1 MDKKITFKK
10 PNAKN
15 ILFAIVALLCSLL
28 IWVFVTES
36 QGEDITQTFSG
47 VRVVFEGET
56 TMRESRGLIV
66 SETSSNTV
74 KLTVTGSR
82 RTVFNL
88 KAEDLTVA
96 VDLSGISR
104 TGNYSLTPKINF
116 PSKTDTSAITSWATD
131 PDSISFYVDKLSRKT
146 VPVEGEFN
154 GRAADG
160 FSAEPLEFSPSTVVL
175 YGPEK
180 VLAMV
185 DHAFVEVNREDV
197 DKTLSFDSTFVLI
210 DGDGNEFTS
219 DEITTDVDTVAVTLP
234 ILAVKEVDLIVDL
247 VPGGGATE
255 NNVKWKLEPD
265 SITLTGDSETLAG
278 VNNISLAKIDLS
290 TVDEALTETY
300 KIVIP
305 NDTESTSGV
314 REATLTLEIGGLYK
328 ESVSIEQSN
337 ISCVNVSEGFT
348 AEIMSDSLDGVIL
361 RGPEADVKAISE
373 VNVRAVADLK
383 DYGTATGIVSVPVK
397 ITVDGSTT
405 VGAVGEYR
413 IYVNIIKGTGE

>member
-1 MDKKITFKK
+1 M
-10 PNAKN
+10 
-15 ILFAIVALLCSLL
+15 
-28 IWVFVTES
+28 
-36 QGEDITQTFSG
+36 
-47 VRVVFEGET
+47 
-56 TMRESRGLIV
+56 
-66 SETSSNTV
+66 
-74 KLTVTGSR
+74 
-82 RTVFNL
+82 
-88 KAEDLTVA
+88 
-96 VDLSGISR
+96 
-104 TGNYSLTPKINF
+104 
-116 PSKTDTSAITSWATD
+116 
-131 PDSISFYVDKLSRKT
+131 
-146 VPVEGEFN
+146 
-154 GRAADG
+154 
-160 FSAEPLEFSPSTVVL
+160 
-175 YGPEK
+175 
-180 VLAMV
+180 
-185 DHAFVEVNREDV
+185 EVNREDV

-247 VPGGGATE
+247 VPGGGATV

-290 TVDEALTETY
+290 TVDEALTDTY